1 MEHFEQYINENLQDF
16 EKKLAI
22 KFDLMEKDVTSPD

>member
-1 MEHFEQYINENLQDF
+1 MEHFEYYINENLQDF